1 MKVGIILLCRYN
13 SSRLSGKILKQI
25 NGRSVLGH
33 ILDRLNFLSHN
44 NQIIVATSDEKSDDD
59 IEEFCRY
66 SNVDCYRGSLDNVA
80 DRFLSCAKYY
90 RLDYAIRINGDNIFT
105 PWDVLTP
112 MIAIAKTNNYQFVT
126 NVVGRTFPKGMSIE
140 IVNTKFYADNID
152 KFSSEDKEHVTLWF
166 YKNSDVCKKYEYLN
180 DIIEEAKGLD
190 LALDTQEDFENTKYI
205 MSQMNRY
212 PATYSF
218 KEIIQLATKKDKK
231 STWKGKYGPMLIA
244 EIGGNH
250 EGNFEVAKEL
260 TRQAISTG
268 VDFIKFQLYTGD
280 TLVSPVESPT
290 RNEHFKKFELS
301 KEQHIELA
309 KICQNAGIGYM
320 ASTWDLD
327 MLDWIDEYSPIYKI
341 GSGDL
346 TAWPIIKEFAK
357 RGKPI
362 ILSTGLATMDEVLQT
377 ISYLQK
383 INNVY
388 KNPNYLCI
396 LQCTSMY
403 PIEYKD
409 ANLNVM
415 KSLKDVTGLAVG
427 YSDHTEGI
435 KALEIA
441 TAMGAKVL
449 EFHFTDSRE
458 GKVFRDHKVSLT
470 PSEVV
475 ELQQKL
481 KDISDL
487 KGSYTKQPQKIEIEQ
502 DHVTSFRRALY
513 LKRDLE
519 VGEEIKEED
528 IACLRPNHGLDA
540 RNIDRL
546 IGRKLANKQSAN
558 KQINIKD
565 IK

>member
-90 RLDYAIRINGDNIFT
+90 GLDYAIRINGDNIFT
-105 PWDVLTP
+105 PWDVLIP
-112 MIAIAKTNNYQFVT
+112 MIAIAKTDNYQFIT

-140 IVNTKFYADNID
+140 IINTKFYADNID

-205 MSQMNRY
+205 MSQMDRY
-212 PATYSF
+212 PATYTF
-218 KEIIQLATKKDKK
+218 KEIIQLAILKDKNN
-231 STWKGKYGPMLIA
+231 TWKGKYGPMLIA

-250 EGNFEVAKEL
+250 EGDFEVAKEL

-309 KICQNAGIGYM
+309 KMCHNAGIGYM

-377 ISYLQK
+377 IAYLQK
-383 INNVY
+383 INNIY

-403 PIEYKD
+403 PIEYKH

-427 YSDHTEGI
+427 YSDHTEGM

-441 TAMGAKVL
+441 TAMGAEVL

-470 PSEVV
+470 PSEVIG
-475 ELQQKL
+475 LQDKL
-481 KDISDL
+481 KDIINL
-487 KGSYTKQPQKIEIEQ
+487 QGSYTKEPQEIEIKQ
-502 DHVTSFRRALY
+502 DHVTSFRRAVY

-519 VGEEIKEED
+519 VGEEVKEED
-528 IACLRPNHGLDA
+528 VVSLRPNHGLDA
-540 RNIDRL
+540 RSINRL
-546 IGRKLANKQSAN
+546 IGRKLANKQSAY
-558 KQINIKD
+558 KQIDIKD

>member
-90 RLDYAIRINGDNIFT
+90 GLDYAIRINGDNIFT
-105 PWDVLTP
+105 PWDVLIP
-112 MIAIAKTNNYQFVT
+112 MIAIAKTDNYQFIT

-140 IVNTKFYADNID
+140 IINTKFYADNID

-205 MSQMNRY
+205 MSQMDRY
-212 PATYSF
+212 PATYTF
-218 KEIIQLATKKDKK
+218 KEIIQLAILKDKNN
-231 STWKGKYGPMLIA
+231 TWKGKYGPMLIA

-250 EGNFEVAKEL
+250 EGDFEVAKEL

-309 KICQNAGIGYM
+309 QMCQNAGIGYM

-377 ISYLQK
+377 IAYLQK

-403 PIEYKD
+403 PIEYKH

-427 YSDHTEGI
+427 YSDHTEGM

-441 TAMGAKVL
+441 TAMGAEVL

-470 PSEVV
+470 PSEVIG
-475 ELQQKL
+475 LQDKL
-481 KDISDL
+481 KDIINL
-487 KGSYTKQPQKIEIEQ
+487 QGSYTKEPQEIEIKQ
-502 DHVTSFRRALY
+502 DHVTSFRRAVY

-519 VGEEIKEED
+519 VGEEVKEED
-528 IACLRPNHGLDA
+528 VVSLRPNHGLDA
-540 RNIDRL
+540 RSINRL
-546 IGRKLANKQSAN
+546 IGRKLANKQSAY
-558 KQINIKD
+558 KQIDIKD